1 MLPCRRRNMVTWQ
14 HHNQQNN
21 IMKKR
26 YILSALLVGTLF
38 FGPKAEFE
46 TVDGK
51 IESIN
56 IPIEQLDEY
65 IKAKEAKVVNLKP
78 DNESRII
85 WADSIRKTEYAVV
98 YLHGFSASI
107 WEGDAIHTQF
117 AKRYGANLYL
127 ARQQDHGIDDKN
139 TFKNLTPKNY
149 MDSAKEV
156 IAIGQQLGE
165 KVILMSCSTGGTHSL
180 YLTAHNPE
188 MVHAQIMYSP
198 NIAIAS
204 AAAQLTTMP
213 WGEYLTDAMVGE
225 YVKSGAYHKPEMKN
239 FATTQYHSKGI
250 IALEALLEQTMTSE
264 TFSKINSPYFMGYFY
279 KNEEKQDPVVSVAA
293 MLEMDQQT
301 ATPANK
307 KQLVPFANVN
317 NHVLCSLRQSEDIEA
332 VRKATYSYAE
342 TVLGMQPKN

>member
-1 MLPCRRRNMVTWQ
+1 
-14 HHNQQNN
+14 
-21 IMKKR
+21 MKKR
-26 YILSALLVGTLF
+26 YILSALLAGTLF

-46 TVDGK
+46 AVDGK
-51 IESIN
+51 ID
-56 IPIEQLDEY
+56 PIKVPLEQLDEY
-65 IKAKEAKVVNLKP
+65 IQEKEAKVVNLKP
-78 DNESRII
+78 NNESRII
-85 WADSIRKTEYAVV
+85 WADSVRKTEYAVV

-107 WEGDAIHTQF
+107 WEGDAMHTQF
-117 AKRYGANLYL
+117 AERYGANLYL

-149 MDSAKEV
+149 MDSAKEA

-188 MVHAQIMYSP
+188 MVHAQILYSP

-213 WGEYLTDAMVGE
+213 WGEYLTGE
-225 YVKSGAYHKPEMKN
+225 
-239 FATTQYHSKGI
+239 
-250 IALEALLEQTMTSE
+250 
-264 TFSKINSPYFMGYFY
+264 
-279 KNEEKQDPVVSVAA
+279 DRVVSVPA

-301 ATPANK
+301 ATPANQK
-307 KQLVPFANVN
+307 RLAPFANVN
-317 NHVLCSLRQSEDIEA
+317 NHVVCSLRQSEDIEA

-342 TVLGMQPKN
+342 EVLGMQPLGLGD